1 MSLPTTPGKVSEGME
16 RWAKINPFPK
26 HVPINALALACC
38 QVRIWCH
45 QREYRATIKSLSLI
59 KPKL

>member
-1 MSLPTTPGKVSEGME
+1 MSVLTTLGKVGEGMG
-16 RWAKINPFPK
+16 RWAKINPK
-26 HVPINALALACC
+26 HVPINALALACR